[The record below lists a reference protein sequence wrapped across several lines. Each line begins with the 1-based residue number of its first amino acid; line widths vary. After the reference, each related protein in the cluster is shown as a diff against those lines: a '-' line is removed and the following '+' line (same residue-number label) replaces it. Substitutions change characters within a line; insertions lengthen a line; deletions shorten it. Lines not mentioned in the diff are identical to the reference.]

1 MAFLFSCS
9 LRSLVRYQVEREMRN
24 YIFLSTRTHALTEL
38 LRAKGA
44 RALPH
49 TLENL
54 VTHRSQK
61 IFSCHVTVLTSVRQ
75 NKKREHLY
83 HITTLI
89 LEIPVMIY

>member
-1 MAFLFSCS
+1 M
-9 LRSLVRYQVEREMRN
+9 RYQVEREMRN

-38 LRAKGA
+38 LRAIGA

-49 TLENL
+49 TLEIL

-89 LEIPVMIY
+89 FEILVMIY